1 MCAPAGNI
9 GRAAEQGLSEAQY
22 NIGVMYIKGRG
33 VSQNYTEAL
42 KWFNKAAKQND
53 PKAQYNLGVI
63 YASGVGVPQDYIK
76 TYAWLILAYSN
87 GYEQAKDDILIS
99 NKAMTASEMEKAE
112 EETAKLREKLIK

>member
-1 MCAPAGNI
+1 LCAPAGTI

-22 NIGVMYIKGRG
+22 NI
-33 VSQNYTEAL
+33 
-42 KWFNKAAKQND
+42 
-53 PKAQYNLGVI
+53 GVI